1 MWLENETVKV
11 SFRDYYL
18 WLENETVKVGFRDN
32 IHVYIFRVGNN

>member
-32 IHVYIFRVGNN
+32 IFVVRKRDS